1 MQTGALIELDRVS
14 KRFGRR
20 FALTSFSLSIARG
33 SVVGLLGTNGAGK
46 TTVLSLVAGLSKPT
60 SGTVLWQGRPVAS
73 PFPPDLRR
81 TIGVVTQE
89 TSLYDELTVRQN
101 LRYAADLFGVRQ
113 RDGRVAELL
122 QLFGLADRARDRVGA
137 LSGGLQRRLAL
148 ARALLHDPDF
158 LILDEPTLGVDVE
171 ARHALWGHVRWLR
184 RTGKTILIST
194 NHLDEAEALCDRI
207 VVLRNG
213 SRLAE
218 GPAAELLA
226 RTGRCVE
233 IDCLDGAALPL
244 RDRIAQLPGVTK
256 IDASEVALTVHVA
269 NGSSTHAVTDT
280 ALLDEQVASVRVRAP
295 DMVEVFQ
302 SLAEQRNDG
311 D

>member
-1 MQTGALIELDRVS
+1 MQREALIELDRVS

-20 FALTSFSLSIARG
+20 VALDSFSLSITRG
-33 SVVGLLGTNGAGK
+33 SVVGLLGPNGAGK
-46 TTVLSLVAGLSKPT
+46 TTVLSVVAGLARAT
-60 SGTVLWQGRPVAS
+60 EGTVLWRGRPVAS
-73 PFPPDLRR
+73 PFPSELRR
-81 TIGVVTQE
+81 SMGVVTQE
-89 TSLYDELTVRQN
+89 TALYDELTVRQN
-101 LRYAADLFGVRQ
+101 LRYAADLFGVRD

-184 RTGKTILIST
+184 RTGKTVLIST

-213 SRLAE
+213 SRLTE

-226 RTGRCVE
+226 RTGRCIE

-256 IDASEVALTVHVA
+256 IDATEVALTVHVA

-302 SLAEQRNDG
+302 SLAEARDG
-311 D
+311 GD